1 MGKAA
6 LRVRRWDRTAEP
18 WSPVAPVMRMGVGV
32 GVAILGVWI
41 SSERRGD
48 RKEGNDEQI

>member
-1 MGKAA
+1 MGEVALKA
-6 LRVRRWDRTAEP
+6 RRCDRTAEP
-18 WSPVAPVMRMGVGV
+18 WLPVAPVMRMGLGV

-48 RKEGNDEQI
+48 RKEGNGEQI